1 MNKML
6 YRLLL
11 SITLLNIVLGAGC
24 AKKSEYPP
32 PGRNTVEWL
41 GDGRFEIF
49 SGKSELKGDYRYYCL
64 YDRKVDWA
72 VESNILVYEIYDE
85 YLYVIGLEGSSGQEE
100 EYDEAIL
107 TLEKLPERIIY
118 TKVNYESGELQQSE
132 DILAFEEKD
141 KDIFEE
147 LLNSKTLHE

>member
-1 MNKML
+1 MVRKKI
-6 YRLLL
+6 LLL
-11 SITLLNIVLGAGC
+11 IYILNVIIIIGC

-41 GDGRFEIF
+41 GDGRYEIF
-49 SGKSELKGDYRYYCL
+49 SGQSPLGDNRRYCL
-64 YDRKVDWA
+64 YDRKDDNGA
-72 VESNILVYEIYDE
+72 VEGNILVYKIYDE
-85 YLYVIGLEGSSGQEE
+85 YLYVIGLEGNSGQEE